1 MMILRR
7 KKRYSVKK
15 VKKKFLLFPILYKG
29 SFFWLSK
36 VEIEKS
42 FNGITMQIINIKKA
56 NN

>member
-1 MMILRR
+1 MII
-7 KKRYSVKK
+7 KKRNKRYK
-15 VKKKFLLFPILYKG
+15 VKNVKRKFLVLPILYKG

-42 FNGITMQIINIKKA
+42 FNGISMQIINIKKV